1 MEPEVLL
8 TLVSSDEDER
18 CRRRRRRFQRARA
31 GIWLPL
37 LARAENTPRQGR
49 LRTLQASEEAAEAA
63 ETAVTDINLHT
74 HLLHMLKLA
83 VESAFLETALNSYR
97 IFVLMCATDICRAE
111 RGQPKCIRESR
122 AQQPPPHNAPQ
133 QGSLFIGAERRFT
146 LSSMAAVCCPL
157 LDTRAFM
164 TAYVPCEE
172 WWRGHVTFNHISPPL
187 FPDRKRKTK
196 IPIVF
201 GKRCIQYFTV

>member
-1 MEPEVLL
+1 MFEGGCEGVCVHDSRSAGGTRTQNLGEEKNQLGNRSSNSSTPGTPESMEPEVLL

-18 CRRRRRRFQRARA
+18 CRRRRRRRRRFQRARA

-63 ETAVTDINLHT
+63 ETAVTDINLYT

-122 AQQPPPHNAPQ
+122 AQQPPP
-133 QGSLFIGAERRFT
+133 
-146 LSSMAAVCCPL
+146 
-157 LDTRAFM
+157 
-164 TAYVPCEE
+164 
-172 WWRGHVTFNHISPPL
+172 
-187 FPDRKRKTK
+187 
-196 IPIVF
+196 
-201 GKRCIQYFTV
+201 